1 MIQKIASSLTEY
13 SVSRNWISSSKT
25 QWCQYALEKRLG
37 MLVFI
42 SICCIF
48 AAITSTWIEVLIFTL
63 VLYLFRRR
71 LGGWH
76 ARTFCSCQ
84 LISIGTVIATILSI
98 GPLLELVATTTLI
111 ILDISV
117 IICTYALRPI
127 YPSSAHFTQDIT
139 LANTKK
145 KNHLLLILVVFQCIC
160 LKLKYSLFLTYSL
173 LGLAIADISVLLQY
187 YNTRRE
193 E

>member
-1 MIQKIASSLTEY
+1 MIQKIASSLTVY
-13 SVSRNWISSSKT
+13 SVSHNWISSSKT
-25 QWCQYALEKRLG
+25 QWCQYALEKWLG
-37 MLVFI
+37 MLVFVA
-42 SICCIF
+42 ICCLF
-48 AAITSTWIEVLIFTL
+48 AAITSTWIEVLIFTS

-76 ARTFCSCQ
+76 ARTFCYCQ
-84 LISIGTVIATILSI
+84 LISIGTVIATILFI
-98 GPLLELVATTTLI
+98 GPLLEFVAATTLI
-111 ILDISV
+111 ILDISI

-127 YPSSAHFTQDIT
+127 YPGSAHFTQDIT

-145 KNHLLLILVVFQCIC
+145 KDHLLLILVIFQCIF
-160 LKLKYSLFLTYSL
+160 LKLDFSLFLTYSF

-187 YNTRRE
+187 YKTRRE